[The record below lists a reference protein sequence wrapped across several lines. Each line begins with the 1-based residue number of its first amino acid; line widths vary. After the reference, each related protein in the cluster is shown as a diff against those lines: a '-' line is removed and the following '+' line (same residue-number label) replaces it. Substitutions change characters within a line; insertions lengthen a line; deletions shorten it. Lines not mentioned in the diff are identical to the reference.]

1 MRRRCDWCGKD
12 PLYVDYHD
20 SEWGVPLFEDRALF
34 EMIALEGAQAGLN
47 WLTILRKRHHYR
59 QAFDQFDPY
68 KIARYNLEDV
78 QRLLMNA
85 GIVRNRRKIEAVI
98 KNAQGYLQIMEQQ
111 ESLSQF
117 LWQFVDGVPIQNH
130 WKEPS
135 EIPSQTLS
143 SMQMS
148 KALKSHGFSFVGPT
162 ICYALMQSIGMVNDH
177 TTDCF
182 RHQEVADLA
191 IRLA

>member
-1 MRRRCDWCGKD
+1 MHRRCDWCGQD

-20 SEWGVPLFEDRALF
+20 AEWGVPLFDDRALF
-34 EMIALEGAQAGLN
+34 EMLALEGAQAGLN
-47 WLTILRKRHHYR
+47 WLTILRKRRHYR

-68 KIARYNLEDV
+68 KIARYKHEDV

-98 KNAQGYLQIMEQQ
+98 KNAQACLQIIQQ
-111 ESLSQF
+111 QGSLSHF
-117 LWQFVDGVPIQNH
+117 LWSFVDCAPIQNH

-135 EIPSQTLS
+135 EIPSQTEQS
-143 SMQMS
+143 RQMS
-148 KALKSHGFSFVGPT
+148 KTLKNHGFSFVGPT
-162 ICYALMQSIGMVNDH
+162 ICYAFMQSVGMVNDH

-182 RHQEVADLA
+182 RHQEVAGLTV
-191 IRLA
+191 RLS